1 MPFLPED
8 ADGCKQFRSHPGLQ
22 SGVHEASGVMSS
34 PAILSDIGNVL
45 VAFDFKIAARRAAEL
60 CPFPPEQ
67 LFTRLDSI
75 KLPYE
80 NGDMDDATF
89 VREAMRLLEFGGD
102 EAMFRRIWCEIF
114 TENQAM
120 ERTLAA
126 FTGRLPMFLLSNTSG
141 IHKDY
146 LLSAFDIFRHF
157 QGGVY
162 SYSAKCSKPDAVIFE
177 KTLAELGLE
186 PEQTFYI
193 DDLEAN
199 IATARR
205 LGFQTHLY
213 RLDDH
218 AALER
223 DLGMW
228 TERVLSS

>member
-1 MPFLPED
+1 MPVPVL
-8 ADGCKQFRSHPGLQ
+8 
-22 SGVHEASGVMSS
+22 
-34 PAILSDIGNVL
+34 LSDIGNVL
-45 VAFDFKIAARRAAEL
+45 TFFDFSVAARRVAERSPWPAEAL
-60 CPFPPEQ
+60 SA
-67 LFTRLDSI
+67 RLDHL
-75 KLPYE
+75 KGPFE
-80 NGDMDDATF
+80 NGDLDDATF
-89 VREAMRLLEFGGD
+89 LREAVAALEFRGS
-102 EAMFRRIWCEIF
+102 EAEFARIWCEIF

-228 TERVLSS
+228 TGRVLSS